1 MVLAIF
7 KIIEAARPSD
17 FAVLAA
23 IGQYFFRIEHDGALD
38 LFVLGG
44 LSGLGTLADGGNF
57 YDLLSPSRQGLK
69 FQAQLLIFGFHF
81 AMLPLEAAKLRL
93 V

>member
-1 MVLAIF
+1 MRAIF
-7 KIIEAARPSD
+7 KVIEAARPSD
-17 FAVLAA
+17 FAVLTA
-23 IGQYFFRIEHDGALD
+23 IGQYFFSIEHVGALD

-44 LSGLGTLADGGNF
+44 LSGLGTLADGSDF

-69 FQAQLLIFGFHF
+69 FQAQLLIFGFHI
-81 AMLPLEAAKLRL
+81 AVLLLESAQLSL